1 MNYWGSILMAASQQ
15 NLDRSDVTAINLFY
29 VLKEMAGFYGIVTL
43 ILCMVIVLALE
54 GWSPTALESDR

>member
-1 MNYWGSILMAASQQ
+1 MAASQQ

>member
-54 GWSPTALESDR
+54 GWSPTVLESDR